1 MIKCSLWFFW
11 TLLSWE
17 VQKNTIPV
25 YGTSIISVRF
35 MLTSQSLVPQN
46 AMVDSF
52 WDTSVGWESWVVF
65 TNFLFSWLCKP
76 NSFPTELC
84 QYWHVQ
90 NDRTIVKKLYKCCFG
105 DDPRVCWTV
114 EVESWLEPHLCPWI
128 HWCWQAGWFLQNST
142 VMQYES
148 GMSGCYDD

>member
-1 MIKCSLWFFW
+1 MIKCSLWFFLDLIVLGGAEKHHPRLW
-11 TLLSWE
+11 YI
-17 VQKNTIPV
+17 N
-25 YGTSIISVRF
+25 YFCSIDVD
-35 MLTSQSLVPQN
+35 QSPQN